1 MKVFI
6 IGHNGWIGKKFCNIL
21 DDNNINYKYSN
32 LRAEDD
38 NILKEILEYNTTHL
52 YCCSG
57 RTHGCI
63 NNIKYNTIDYL
74 EDPSTLKEN
83 INDNLYV
90 PLSLALFSDKNN
102 IHFTYI
108 GTGCIFDDSITKF
121 NENDKPNFFGSN
133 YSIVKGFTDMLIKQT
148 NALILRIRM
157 PISSDNNERNFIT
170 KITKYDKICSISNS
184 MTVLDDMLPLCLKM
198 MINKEIGCYNFT
210 NPGVISHNEI
220 LELYTDIIDNKFK
233 WKNFSI
239 NEQNKILKSKRSNNH
254 LDTSKLESKYEVKH
268 IRMAL
273 YYSLEKMRKN
283 NQELSIINDKLTTIS
298 NKLDN
303 I

>member
-1 MKVFI
+1 MNVFI

-21 DDNNINYKYSN
+21 DNNNINYKYSN

-57 RTHGCI
+57 RTHGYI
-63 NNIKYNTIDYL
+63 NDIKYNTIDYL

-121 NENDKPNFFGSN
+121 NSQLETINGNIHKAHMGECREEYKRRRYYN
-133 YSIVKGFTDMLIKQT
+133 
-148 NALILRIRM
+148 
-157 PISSDNNERNFIT
+157 SS
-170 KITKYDKICSISNS
+170 
-184 MTVLDDMLPLCLKM
+184 
-198 MINKEIGCYNFT
+198 
-210 NPGVISHNEI
+210 
-220 LELYTDIIDNKFK
+220 
-233 WKNFSI
+233 
-239 NEQNKILKSKRSNNH
+239 SNN
-254 LDTSKLESKYEVKH
+254 TF
-268 IRMAL
+268 
-273 YYSLEKMRKN
+273 
-283 NQELSIINDKLTTIS
+283 
-298 NKLDN
+298 
-303 I
+303 

>member
-1 MKVFI
+1 MLFR
-6 IGHNGWIGKKFCNIL
+6 
-21 DDNNINYKYSN
+21 S
-32 LRAEDD
+32 
-38 NILKEILEYNTTHL
+38 THL

-57 RTHGCI
+57 RTHGFI

-170 KITKYDKICSISNS
+170 KITKYNKICSISNS

-198 MINKEIGCYNFT
+198 MINK
-210 NPGVISHNEI
+210 
-220 LELYTDIIDNKFK
+220 
-233 WKNFSI
+233 
-239 NEQNKILKSKRSNNH
+239 
-254 LDTSKLESKYEVKH
+254 
-268 IRMAL
+268 
-273 YYSLEKMRKN
+273 
-283 NQELSIINDKLTTIS
+283 
-298 NKLDN
+298 
-303 I
+303 